1 MRTIRCA
8 ILDDEPMAVALL
20 SKYVEKISSFELVK
34 ATTNPFEILELIAQ
48 TNIDVLFIDIQMPE
62 LTGIQ
67 MMEMLGNKTK
77 FVITSAYSEYAL
89 KGYEHNVVDYLLK
102 PISFDR
108 FYKCIQKIESLS
120 QEKPA
125 PAPAAEV
132 VTKTEEK
139 PEEFLFIKT
148 DGKLVKINLND
159 LLLVEGLKDYLY
171 LHLKNEKLIVLDT
184 LKEFEAKLPVSDF
197 MRVHKSYI
205 IRLDQIETIERNRVF
220 IQKNIVPIGETY
232 KIKFQDWVKSFL

>member
-108 FYKCIQKIESLS
+108 FYKCIQKIESLA

-125 PAPAAEV
+125 PTVEIAA
-132 VTKTEEK
+132 KTEEK
-139 PEEFLFIKT
+139 SDEFLFIKT

-184 LKEFEAKLPVSDF
+184 LKEFEAKLPASDF

>member
-48 TNIDVLFIDIQMPE
+48 TTIDVLFIDIQMPE

-67 MMEMLGNKTK
+67 MIEMLGNKTK

-108 FYKCIQKIESLS
+108 FYKCIQKIESLA

-125 PAPAAEV
+125 PTVEIAA
-132 VTKTEEK
+132 KTEEK
-139 PEEFLFIKT
+139 PDEFLFIKT

-184 LKEFEAKLPVSDF
+184 LKEFEAKLPASDF

>member
-108 FYKCIQKIESLS
+108 FYKCIQKIESLA

-125 PAPAAEV
+125 PTVEIVP
-132 VTKTEEK
+132 KTEEK
-139 PEEFLFIKT
+139 PDEFLFIKT

-184 LKEFEAKLPVSDF
+184 LKDFEAKLPASDF

>member
-1 MRTIRCA
+1 MRIIRCA

-34 ATTNPFEILELIAQ
+34 ATTNPFEILELIAK
-48 TNIDVLFIDIQMPE
+48 TTIDVLFIDIQMPE
-62 LTGIQ
+62 LTGLQ

-125 PAPAAEV
+125 PAVEV
-132 VTKTEEK
+132 LAKTEEK
-139 PEEFLFIKT
+139 QDEFLFIKT

-184 LKEFEAKLPVSDF
+184 LKEFEAKLPAPSF

-220 IQKNIVPIGETY
+220 IQNKIVPIGETY

>member
-1 MRTIRCA
+1 MKTIRCA

-20 SKYVEKISSFELVK
+20 SKYVEKISNFELVK
-34 ATTNPFEILELIAQ
+34 ATTNPFEILELIAK
-48 TNIDVLFIDIQMPE
+48 TTIDVLFIDIQMPE
-62 LTGIQ
+62 LTGLQ

-89 KGYEHNVVDYLLK
+89 RGYEHNVVDYLLK

-125 PAPAAEV
+125 SAVEIAV
-132 VTKTEEK
+132 KTEGK
-139 PEEFLFIKT
+139 PDEFLFIKT

-184 LKEFEAKLPVSDF
+184 LKDFEAKLPASDF

-220 IQKNIVPIGETY
+220 IQKNIVPVGETY
-232 KIKFQDWVKSFL
+232 KTKFQDWVKSFL

>member
-34 ATTNPFEILELIAQ
+34 ATTNPFEILQLIAQ

-108 FYKCIQKIESLS
+108 FYKCIQKIESLA

-125 PAPAAEV
+125 PTVEIAA
-132 VTKTEEK
+132 KTEEK
-139 PEEFLFIKT
+139 PDEFLFIKT

-184 LKEFEAKLPVSDF
+184 LKDFEAKLPASDF

>member
-48 TNIDVLFIDIQMPE
+48 TTIDVLFIDIQMPE

-108 FYKCIQKIESLS
+108 FYKCIQKIESLA

-125 PAPAAEV
+125 PTVEIMA
-132 VTKTEEK
+132 KTEEK
-139 PEEFLFIKT
+139 PDEFLFVKT

-171 LHLKNEKLIVLDT
+171 LHLKSEKLIVLDT
-184 LKEFEAKLPVSDF
+184 LKDFEAKLPASDF

>member
-48 TNIDVLFIDIQMPE
+48 TTIDVLFIDIQMPE

-108 FYKCIQKIESLS
+108 FYKCIQKIESLAL
-120 QEKPA
+120 EKPA
-125 PAPAAEV
+125 PTVEIMA
-132 VTKTEEK
+132 KTEEK
-139 PEEFLFIKT
+139 PDEFLFIKT

-171 LHLKNEKLIVLDT
+171 LHLKSEKLIVLDT
-184 LKEFEAKLPVSDF
+184 LKDFEAKLPASDF

-232 KIKFQDWVKSFL
+232 KIKFQDWVKNFL

>member
-48 TNIDVLFIDIQMPE
+48 TTIDVLFIDIQMPE

-108 FYKCIQKIESLS
+108 FYKCIQKIESLA

-125 PAPAAEV
+125 PTVKIVA
-132 VTKTEEK
+132 KTEEK
-139 PEEFLFIKT
+139 PDEFLFIKT

-171 LHLKNEKLIVLDT
+171 LHLKSEKLIVLDT
-184 LKEFEAKLPVSDF
+184 LKEFEAKLPASDF

>member
-48 TNIDVLFIDIQMPE
+48 TTIDVLFIDIQMPE

-108 FYKCIQKIESLS
+108 FYKCIQKIESLA

-125 PAPAAEV
+125 PTVEIMA
-132 VTKTEEK
+132 KTEEK
-139 PEEFLFIKT
+139 PDEFLFIKT

-171 LHLKNEKLIVLDT
+171 LHLKSEKLIVLDT
-184 LKEFEAKLPVSDF
+184 LKDFEAKLPASDF

>member
-1 MRTIRCA
+1 MRIIRCA

-48 TNIDVLFIDIQMPE
+48 TTIDVLFIDIQMPE
-62 LTGIQ
+62 LTGLQ

-125 PAPAAEV
+125 PAVEV
-132 VTKTEEK
+132 LAKTEEK
-139 PEEFLFIKT
+139 QDEFLFIKT

-184 LKEFEAKLPVSDF
+184 LKEFEAKLPAPSF

-220 IQKNIVPIGETY
+220 IQNKIVPIGETF

>member
-48 TNIDVLFIDIQMPE
+48 TTIDVLFIDIQMPE

-67 MMEMLGNKTK
+67 MIEMLGNKTK

-108 FYKCIQKIESLS
+108 FYKCIQKIESLA

-125 PAPAAEV
+125 PTVEIAA
-132 VTKTEEK
+132 KTEEK
-139 PEEFLFIKT
+139 PDEFLFIKT

-184 LKEFEAKLPVSDF
+184 LKDFEAKLPASDF

>member
-1 MRTIRCA
+1 MKTIRCA

-20 SKYVEKISSFELVK
+20 SKYVEKISNFELVK
-34 ATTNPFEILELIAQ
+34 ATTNPFEILELIAK

-120 QEKPA
+120 QEKPTPTVEVA
-125 PAPAAEV
+125 P
-132 VTKTEEK
+132 KTEEK
-139 PEEFLFIKT
+139 PDEFLFIKT

-232 KIKFQDWVKSFL
+232 KTKFQDWVKSFL

>member
-1 MRTIRCA
+1 MKTIRCA

-20 SKYVEKISSFELVK
+20 SKYVEKISSFELIK

-48 TNIDVLFIDIQMPE
+48 TTIDVLFIDIQMPE

-108 FYKCIQKIESLS
+108 FYKCIQKIESLA

-125 PAPAAEV
+125 PTVEIAA
-132 VTKTEEK
+132 KTEEK
-139 PEEFLFIKT
+139 PDEFLFIKT

-184 LKEFEAKLPVSDF
+184 LKDFEAKLPASDF

-205 IRLDQIETIERNRVF
+205 IRLDQIESIERNRVF

>member
-48 TNIDVLFIDIQMPE
+48 TTIDVLFIDIQMPE

-108 FYKCIQKIESLS
+108 FYKCIQKIESLA

-125 PAPAAEV
+125 PTVEIVP
-132 VTKTEEK
+132 KTEEK
-139 PEEFLFIKT
+139 PDEFLFIKT

-184 LKEFEAKLPVSDF
+184 LKDFEAKLPASDF

>member
-48 TNIDVLFIDIQMPE
+48 TTIDVLFIDIQMPE

-125 PAPAAEV
+125 ATIEIP
-132 VTKTEEK
+132 TKTEEK
-139 PEEFLFIKT
+139 PDEFLFIKT

-159 LLLVEGLKDYLY
+159 LLLVEGLKDYLH

-184 LKEFEAKLPVSDF
+184 LKEFEAKLPASDF

-220 IQKNIVPIGETY
+220 IQKNIIPIGETY

>member
-1 MRTIRCA
+1 MRIIRCA

-48 TNIDVLFIDIQMPE
+48 TTIDVLFIDIQMPE
-62 LTGIQ
+62 LTGLQ

-125 PAPAAEV
+125 QAVEV
-132 VTKTEEK
+132 LTKTEEK
-139 PEEFLFIKT
+139 QDEFLFIKT

-184 LKEFEAKLPVSDF
+184 LKEFEAKLPAPSF

-220 IQKNIVPIGETY
+220 IQNKIVPIGETY

>member
-48 TNIDVLFIDIQMPE
+48 TTIDVLFIDIQMPE

-108 FYKCIQKIESLS
+108 FYKCIQKIESLAI
-120 QEKPA
+120 EKPA
-125 PAPAAEV
+125 PTVEIMA
-132 VTKTEEK
+132 KTEEK
-139 PEEFLFIKT
+139 PDEFLFIKT

-184 LKEFEAKLPVSDF
+184 LKDFEAKLPASDF

-220 IQKNIVPIGETY
+220 IQKKHCSYRRNV
-232 KIKFQDWVKSFL
+232 

>member
-48 TNIDVLFIDIQMPE
+48 TTIDVLFIDIQMPE

-108 FYKCIQKIESLS
+108 FYKCIQKIESLA

-125 PAPAAEV
+125 PTVEIVA
-132 VTKTEEK
+132 KTEEK
-139 PEEFLFIKT
+139 PDEFLFIKT

-184 LKEFEAKLPVSDF
+184 LKDFEAKLPASDF

>member
-48 TNIDVLFIDIQMPE
+48 TTIDVLFIDIQMPE

-108 FYKCIQKIESLS
+108 FYKCIQKIGSLA

-125 PAPAAEV
+125 PATPEV
-132 VTKTEEK
+132 VAKTEEK

-184 LKEFEAKLPVSDF
+184 LKEFEAKLPISDF

-232 KIKFQDWVKSFL
+232 KIKFQDWVKNFL

>member
-48 TNIDVLFIDIQMPE
+48 TTIDVLFIDIQMPE

-108 FYKCIQKIESLS
+108 FYKCIQKIESLA

-125 PAPAAEV
+125 PTVEIAA
-132 VTKTEEK
+132 KTEEK
-139 PEEFLFIKT
+139 PDEFLFIKT

-159 LLLVEGLKDYLY
+159 LLLVEGLKDYLH

-184 LKEFEAKLPVSDF
+184 LKEFEAKLPASDF

>member
-1 MRTIRCA
+1 MKTIRCA

-48 TNIDVLFIDIQMPE
+48 TTIDVLFIDIQMPE

-108 FYKCIQKIESLS
+108 FYKCIQKIESLAK
-120 QEKPA
+120 EKPA
-125 PAPAAEV
+125 PNVEV
-132 VTKTEEK
+132 VVKNEDK

-184 LKEFEAKLPVSDF
+184 LKEFEGKLPASDF

-205 IRLDQIETIERNRVF
+205 IRLDQIESIERNRVF

>member
-1 MRTIRCA
+1 MKTIRCA

-34 ATTNPFEILELIAQ
+34 ATTNPFEILELIAK
-48 TNIDVLFIDIQMPE
+48 TSIDVLFIDIQMPE

-120 QEKPA
+120 QEKPV
-125 PAPAAEV
+125 PATPEV
-132 VTKTEEK
+132 VVKTEEK

-171 LHLKNEKLIVLDT
+171 LHLKSEKLIVLDT
-184 LKEFEAKLPVSDF
+184 LKEFEAKLPASDF

>member
-1 MRTIRCA
+1 MKTIRCA

-34 ATTNPFEILELIAQ
+34 ATTNPFEILELIAK

-125 PAPAAEV
+125 PTVEV

-139 PEEFLFIKT
+139 PDEFLFIKT

-159 LLLVEGLKDYLY
+159 LLFVEGLKDYLY

-184 LKEFEAKLPVSDF
+184 LKEFEAKLPASDF

-220 IQKNIVPIGETY
+220 IQKNVVPIGETY

>member
-1 MRTIRCA
+1 MKTIRCA

-108 FYKCIQKIESLS
+108 FYKCIQKIESLA

-125 PAPAAEV
+125 PTVEIVP
-132 VTKTEEK
+132 KTEEK
-139 PEEFLFIKT
+139 PDEFLFIKT

-184 LKEFEAKLPVSDF
+184 LKDFEAKLPASDF